1 MNGVQSAK
9 AVIIML
15 ERPQK
20 PLKRAL
26 ISNPIKFT
34 RSIIGIIMSK
44 RPYKKKN
51 HLILRLF
58 FGALITNNHQICYF
72 N

>member
-1 MNGVQSAK
+1 MNGVQTAK
-9 AVIIML
+9 TVIIML

-26 ISNPIKFT
+26 ISNPIKYT

-44 RPYKKKN
+44 RPYKK
-51 HLILRLF
+51 
-58 FGALITNNHQICYF
+58 
-72 N
+72 